1 MMLESIA
8 TFVKT
13 LPHWLA
19 ITVEVLVVA
28 VIFMTALTFLAGV
41 WCGLRIIGRRANEI
55 EAIELWPPRIK
66 FKE

>member
-1 MMLESIA
+1 MLESLA
-8 TFVKT
+8 TFIKT

-19 ITVEVLVVA
+19 LIVEILFVVI
-28 VIFMTALTFLAGV
+28 VFMTAMTFLAGV

-66 FKE
+66 FRE

>member
-1 MMLESIA
+1 MLESIA
-8 TFVKT
+8 TFIKT

-19 ITVEVLVVA
+19 ITVEVLFVV
-28 VIFMTALTFLAGV
+28 VIFMTAMTFLAGV
-41 WCGLRIIGRRANEI
+41 WCGLRIIGKRHNEI

>member
-1 MMLESIA
+1 VLESIA

-13 LPHWLA
+13 LPSWLA
-19 ITVEVLVVA
+19 ITVEVLFVII
-28 VIFMTALTFLAGV
+28 IFMTALTFLAGV
-41 WCGLRIIGRRANEI
+41 WCGMRIIGRRANEI

>member
-1 MMLESIA
+1 MLESIA

-13 LPHWLA
+13 LPSWLA
-19 ITVEVLVVA
+19 ITVEVLFVII
-28 VIFMTALTFLAGV
+28 IFMTALTFLAGV
-41 WCGLRIIGRRANEI
+41 WCGMRIIGRRANEI

>member
-1 MMLESIA
+1 MLESIA

-13 LPHWLA
+13 LPGWLA
-19 ITVEVLVVA
+19 ITVEVLFVI
-28 VIFMTALTFLAGV
+28 VIFMTAMTFLAGV
-41 WCGLRIIGRRANEI
+41 WCGLCIIGRRGHEI

>member
-1 MMLESIA
+1 MLESIA
-8 TFVKT
+8 TFIKT

-19 ITVEVLVVA
+19 ITVEVLFVII
-28 VIFMTALTFLAGV
+28 IFMTALTFLAGV
-41 WCGLRIIGRRANEI
+41 WCGLRIIGQRSRDI